1 MDKEKLKIERLLPPA
16 NLSDNAQLALREFAA
31 SVVKENTINVQ
42 NSGNYIRYSF
52 WSLYVMYRPFFRVC
66 ILSN

>member
-16 NLSDNAQLALREFAA
+16 NLSDNAQILALREFAA
-31 SVVKENTINVQ
+31 SVVKENAINVQ

-52 WSLYVMYRPFFRVC
+52 WSLYVM
-66 ILSN
+66 

>member
-16 NLSDNAQLALREFAA
+16 NLSDNAQILALREFVA

-52 WSLYVMYRPFFRVC
+52 WSLYVM
-66 ILSN
+66 